1 MKKYLILFAVLL
13 VAGCSKNDDDLNPN
27 GTSGV
32 PADLVTQ
39 NFMWRASNLWYFWQ
53 ADVPNL
59 ADERLTNSFSDYL
72 EFLDSEASPG
82 AFFDNQLRFTEDR
95 FTFYNPDYK
104 ELTNSLGGIEQ
115 NNGMEFRITYNDAN
129 GNNIFDGADPGF
141 GYVIY
146 VLPGSNA
153 ATTTIKR
160 GDIFTAVDGQDITG
174 ANYIDLLFGNNSTYT
189 LTMADI
195 VNGTITPNGEEIT
208 LTKVENF
215 QEDPIHVD
223 TTYTINGQK
232 IGYLMY
238 NRFLLDFEDQLNT
251 VFGDFMAEGITD
263 LVLDLRYNPGGTV
276 ATCRSLG
283 SMIYGTNT
291 NDLFLRELWNP
302 KIEEAFTS
310 ADPNALEQYFTDRTT
325 KGTTINTLNLNR
337 VYILTSRF
345 SASASEL
352 LINCLD
358 PYMEV
363 ITIGRTTRGKNE
375 FSFTLVDDEERDGAP
390 FIYSPNRESFINPD
404 NSWALQLIAGR
415 NENSAG
421 FSDYTAGLP
430 PDIEQAEDLEN
441 MGVLG
446 EVDEPLLARAISEIT
461 GISGKQSFEVLHPA
475 NPVYSSRIAKPMR
488 DILLLDREIRM
499 PEIPKQ

>member
-1 MKKYLILFAVLL
+1 MKKFIILFAVLI
-13 VAGCSKNDDDLNPN
+13 VAGCSKNDDGLDPN
-27 GTSGV
+27 GPSV
-32 PADLVTQ
+32 VLEDVVTQ

-59 ADERLTNSFSDYL
+59 ADERLTNDFQEYL

-82 AFFDNQLRFTEDR
+82 AFFDNQLRFVEDR
-95 FTFYNPDYK
+95 FTYYSADYK

-115 NNGMEFRITYNDAN
+115 NNGMEFKISYNDAN
-129 GNNIFDGADPGF
+129 GNNTFDGSDPGF

-153 ATTTIKR
+153 ATTSIQR
-160 GDIFTAVDGQDITG
+160 GDLFTAVDGQNITG
-174 ANYIDLLFGNNSTYT
+174 ANYRDLLFGENATYT
-189 LTMADI
+189 LTMADL
-195 VNGTITPNGEEIT
+195 VDGTLTPNGTEIT
-208 LTKVENF
+208 LTKEENF
-215 QEDPIHVD
+215 QEDPLHVV
-223 TTYTINGQK
+223 TTLDVNGQK

-238 NRFLLDFEDQLNT
+238 NRFLNEYDEQLNAA
-251 VFGDFMAEGITD
+251 FGNFLSDGITD
-263 LVLDLRYNPGGTV
+263 LVVDLRYNPGGSVNTSRLL
-276 ATCRSLG
+276 A

-291 NDLFLRELWNP
+291 NDLYLRERWNP

-310 ADPNALEQYFTDRTT
+310 GNPNALEQYFANQTGD
-325 KGTTINTLNLNR
+325 GTSLNTLNLNR
-337 VYILTSRF
+337 VYIITTGF

-375 FSFTLVDDEERDGAP
+375 FSLTMVDDEDRNGAP
-390 FIYSPNRESFINPD
+390 FVYTPSREGNINPD
-404 NSWALQLIAGR
+404 NPWAMQLILGR
-415 NENSAG
+415 NENAAG

-430 PDIEQAEDLEN
+430 PDISQSEDLEN

-446 EVDEPLLARAISEIT
+446 DVNEPLLARALSEIT
-461 GISGKQSFEVLHPA
+461 GVSGKQSFDVMRPA

-488 DILLLDREIRM
+488 DIMLLDREIRL